1 MLSGPKSVALDA
13 VGNIYIADSAN
24 NRVRK
29 ISSNG
34 SGGLRIDTIAGNGI
48 AGYDTDGVPATSTPV
63 GNPTA
68 IAVDNAGNLYIA
80 DGSLRVRK
88 VFLSGFITTI
98 AGSTTRGYTGD
109 GDVASQAALNSP
121 SALALTSNGNI
132 YVADTNNNA
141 VRLLTPGS
149 GGITATAVV
158 NGASNQVGAISQGE
172 IVVIYGTSLGPSN
185 LTTFTLNSAGQVP
198 TNTGG
203 TSVFFNG
210 APAPVLY
217 SSAGQVAAIVPY
229 NTAASPVQMF
239 VQYQNGTSGLVNLSL
254 ASQTPAIF
262 SLNGSG
268 TGQAAAVNNK
278 DGSINGANAPVKAGD
293 FIQLYVTG
301 LGATTPALN
310 DGSVNAIPLPIPVGS
325 VTATVGGV
333 KANASAVGAP
343 GSVAG
348 VFQVNVQIPSGVTA
362 GNAVPVV
369 LTVAGTSTTQ
379 NGVTIAIAN

>member
-1 MLSGPKSVALDA
+1 
-13 VGNIYIADSAN
+13 
-24 NRVRK
+24 
-29 ISSNG
+29 
-34 SGGLRIDTIAGNGI
+34 
-48 AGYDTDGVPATSTPV
+48 V

-379 NGVTIAIAN
+379 NGVTIAITN